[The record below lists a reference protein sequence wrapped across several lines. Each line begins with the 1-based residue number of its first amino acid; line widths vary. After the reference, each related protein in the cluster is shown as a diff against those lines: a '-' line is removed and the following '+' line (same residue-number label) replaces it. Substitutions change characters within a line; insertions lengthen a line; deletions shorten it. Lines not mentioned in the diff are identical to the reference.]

1 MFDNMPDC
9 PPGLSGDFFKKHAL
23 SSQTA
28 HVGLLSVYMK
38 KNRLVVDRQESNLR
52 TAFETNLRN

>member
-1 MFDNMPDC
+1 MPDC